1 MSDAGAEIYPVV
13 VVGMA
18 IDLSPTLILLLVV
31 LQVARLLAV
40 GLLMSGF

>member
-1 MSDAGAEIYPVV
+1 MPDAGAKIYPVV

-18 IDLSPTLILLLVV
+18 IDLSTLILLLVV

-40 GLLMSGF
+40 RLLMSGF